1 MTFTAAAYQVRLT
14 SLVSLSSEYSLTPYH
29 GVKKDR
35 DHTVDDILTIAHPYH
50 TKYSMEHMV
59 G

>member
-35 DHTVDDILTIAHPYH
+35 DHTVDDILTIAHP
-50 TKYSMEHMV
+50 
-59 G
+59 